1 MAQNDFVVSDTHG
14 KIVQILQKLEET
26 NALADEATAQWTAL
40 GGATAV
46 ADYVWPDDLTEAQ
59 FTTAISTL
67 VSKPWDLGGGGH
79 DSNLYRVKTAF

>member
-1 MAQNDFVVSDTHG
+1 MAQNDFVVSETHA
-14 KIVQILQKLEET
+14 KIVTILRKLEEA
-26 NALADEATAQWTAL
+26 NALADEVAEQWNAL

-46 ADYVWPDDLTEAQ
+46 ADYVWPGDLTEAQ

-67 VSKPWDLGGGGH
+67 VSKPWDLGGTGH